1 MLCGE
6 SFSGQHPKSFHC
18 LLRSEDRTVSL
29 GSFSGGCSSTA
40 GYVPG
45 NEAQIRRL
53 ERRSTIQADHFL
65 KALSV
70 FIPITQVRS
79 EEQTLAS
86 LSASV
91 SGVLD
96 SGFPLLLPP
105 EGRVTASI
113 PPLGAGQETLRRSR
127 L

>member
-1 MLCGE
+1 M
-6 SFSGQHPKSFHC
+6 P
-18 LLRSEDRTVSL
+18 L
-29 GSFSGGCSSTA
+29 GSFSGGFSSTA

-45 NEAQIRRL
+45 NEAHVRRL

-79 EEQTLAS
+79 EELTLAS

-91 SGVLD
+91 SGVLS
-96 SGFPLLLPP
+96 SGFPLLLLFKLC
-105 EGRVTASI
+105 VTA
-113 PPLGAGQETLRRSR
+113 PTPLPESGQEARKHSR
-127 L
+127 LCSHITPPNFHVKQKVL